1 MKNRPHSYI
10 SLPTIYHDDSITTT
24 PIRKHPRR
32 KSFQQDDDGYADQKK
47 LKYHYPPLPITS
59 PLSSFY
65 STSHDPITNDN
76 QHQQGFIMDYFY
88 SKELPP
94 IKRKK
99 KVNVELKSTTI
110 MTGQWIE
117 GNILLDFDLNDI
129 IHLELYLQGIESVMD
144 ETFNFSVK
152 THTHSFLK
160 TTILSLNGFQVDK
173 YNNNPMQRKE
183 WKIPFK
189 YQLPTHFHYS
199 SSYEDKQCAIE
210 YALHCDIT
218 ARSVNQMMH
227 FNRFQKGEESEE
239 KEFYQTQKIVKL
251 YHHVLPEDLNEFD
264 QPIKEHKR
272 IWENI
277 SPSSSSSFPSPSLT
291 MINNDK
297 RKPSIKDLA
306 ASPYVDT
313 TINMN
318 RSFWIAGSSL
328 YVTMQIKN
336 HSINTIQDIQ
346 LDLIKRQNTY
356 LSSSLTSGFDLM
368 PITSTS
374 ETILSTPV
382 SSFDW
387 WYIIE
392 PTQHDHVILS
402 LSLPANE
409 FTIKHQKLIDIS
421 YALRISICSSFLTET
436 VTELPIYIIQPHTME
451 PLSSEKDI
459 LSISVTNKEQE
470 QQLDIKKEINE
481 KDASCHSL
489 STVSSFSSSSHYSAF
504 LPITTSSVSIEN
516 KQQQESQQIE
526 QLQKEQK
533 EKRDQ
538 LYQHQKQI
546 EQLQKKQKEKKEQ
559 LQKQQQQQQQK
570 QLQSEKEKK
579 QDRYYQQQQQQ
590 QNCQDIAIQ
599 KSSFHIQP
607 SSKTYSSPPP
617 STTIIDNTKNQK
629 SKKWIKKNIYQWVK
643 KKSHQYFD
651 KQQQQQQNKEEGEE
665 EEEAEE
671 KEILKNSSPI
681 NHHHHHILSP
691 VIPTSSYS
699 TPSPSKTRVIHY
711 YDKDDMNPISSPSS
725 SIQDQQPSLISSSG
739 FSSSDSSFSVSTSSF
754 SKKESKK
761 IKTPL
766 LNAKRPFMK
775 KCKSFVSTPTS
786 KHVSFINNNNNNNS
800 NNNKEDSLF
809 FNRQENNY
817 IKDDTISSYSQ
828 KLEIPPTQHPSL
840 FLSPQNTSVHPFT
853 PKKKRPTS
861 FYGTSMLH
869 YLSR

>member
-10 SLPTIYHDDSITTT
+10 SLPTIYHDDSIITT

-32 KSFQQDDDGYADQKK
+32 KSFQQDGDDYIDQKK

-65 STSHDPITNDN
+65 GTSHDPITKDE

-99 KVNVELKSTTI
+99 K
-110 MTGQWIE
+110 
-117 GNILLDFDLNDI
+117 
-129 IHLELYLQGIESVMD
+129 GIESVMD
-144 ETFNFSVK
+144 ETYNFSIK

-173 YNNNPMQRKE
+173 YNNYPMQRKE

-218 ARSVNQMMH
+218 ARSVNPMMH

-277 SPSSSSSFPSPSLT
+277 SPSSSSSFSSSSLT

-306 ASPYVDT
+306 AAPYVDT

-356 LSSSLTSGFDLM
+356 LSSPLTSGFDLM

-402 LSLPANE
+402 LSLP
-409 FTIKHQKLIDIS
+409 
-421 YALRISICSSFLTET
+421 
-436 VTELPIYIIQPHTME
+436 
-451 PLSSEKDI
+451 
-459 LSISVTNKEQE
+459 
-470 QQLDIKKEINE
+470 
-481 KDASCHSL
+481 
-489 STVSSFSSSSHYSAF
+489 VS
-504 LPITTSSVSIEN
+504 
-516 KQQQESQQIE
+516 
-526 QLQKEQK
+526 
-533 EKRDQ
+533 
-538 LYQHQKQI
+538 
-546 EQLQKKQKEKKEQ
+546 
-559 LQKQQQQQQQK
+559 
-570 QLQSEKEKK
+570 
-579 QDRYYQQQQQQ
+579 
-590 QNCQDIAIQ
+590 
-599 KSSFHIQP
+599 
-607 SSKTYSSPPP
+607 
-617 STTIIDNTKNQK
+617 
-629 SKKWIKKNIYQWVK
+629 
-643 KKSHQYFD
+643 
-651 KQQQQQQNKEEGEE
+651 
-665 EEEAEE
+665 
-671 KEILKNSSPI
+671 
-681 NHHHHHILSP
+681 
-691 VIPTSSYS
+691 
-699 TPSPSKTRVIHY
+699 
-711 YDKDDMNPISSPSS
+711 
-725 SIQDQQPSLISSSG
+725 
-739 FSSSDSSFSVSTSSF
+739 
-754 SKKESKK
+754 
-761 IKTPL
+761 
-766 LNAKRPFMK
+766 
-775 KCKSFVSTPTS
+775 
-786 KHVSFINNNNNNNS
+786 
-800 NNNKEDSLF
+800 
-809 FNRQENNY
+809 
-817 IKDDTISSYSQ
+817 
-828 KLEIPPTQHPSL
+828 
-840 FLSPQNTSVHPFT
+840 
-853 PKKKRPTS
+853 
-861 FYGTSMLH
+861 
-869 YLSR
+869 